1 MSGAALAADND
12 TVRLGLLMEAA
23 QSHQEL
29 VDGSLRQL
37 QAHTRG
43 LDEVVRDEI
52 RRVMSAELAELMEEA
67 TRAAEVLRALA
78 RAATLRAALWSTF
91 AVVVPGAVVAIF
103 LWWWLP
109 SPAQMAALR
118 SQHAQLA
125 AAVARLSSGG
135 GRIDLRRCGDTSR
148 LCVRIDRHAPAYGE
162 QADYLV
168 VRGY

>member
-1 MSGAALAADND
+1 MSGTAPAADD
-12 TVRLGLLMEAA
+12 ETVKLGLLMEAA
-23 QSHQEL
+23 HSHQEL

-52 RRVMSAELAELMEEA
+52 RRVMSTELGELMAEA
-67 TRAAEVLRALA
+67 ARAAEVLRVLA
-78 RAATLRAALWSTF
+78 SAARLRAALWSTL
-91 AVVVPGAVVAIF
+91 AAVVPGALVAIF

-125 AAVARLSSGG
+125 AAVARLSGAGG
-135 GRIDLRRCGDTSR
+135 SIDLRRCGDASR
-148 LCVRIDRHAPAYGE
+148 LCVRVDRRAPAYGE

>member
-1 MSGAALAADND
+1 MSGAALPSDD
-12 TVRLGLLMEAA
+12 HTVKLGLLMEAA
-23 QSHQEL
+23 HSLQEL

-43 LDEVVRDEI
+43 LDDVVRDEI
-52 RRVMSAELAELMEEA
+52 RRVMSAELTELMDEA
-67 TRAAEVLRALA
+67 ARAAEVLRALG
-78 RAATLRAALWSTF
+78 RAARLRAVVWSVLTAL
-91 AVVVPGAVVAIF
+91 VPGIMVALI

-109 SPAQMAALR
+109 SPAQIAVLR

-125 AAVARLSSGG
+125 AAVARLSGDG
-135 GRIDLRRCGDTSR
+135 GRIDLRRCGDASR

-162 QADYLV
+162 QSDYLV

>member
-1 MSGAALAADND
+1 MSGAALASDD
-12 TVRLGLLMEAA
+12 HTVKLGLLMEAA
-23 QSHQEL
+23 HSHQEL

-52 RRVMSAELAELMEEA
+52 RRVMSAELAELMDEA
-67 TRAAEVLRALA
+67 ANAAEAMRALGRAAR
-78 RAATLRAALWSTF
+78 LRAAIWS
-91 AVVVPGAVVAIF
+91 ALAALVPGVTVALI

-109 SPAQMAALR
+109 SPAQIAALR
-118 SQHAQLA
+118 SQRAELA
-125 AAVARLSSGG
+125 IAVARLSGDG
-135 GRIDLRRCGDTSR
+135 GRIDLRRCGDRSR

-168 VRGY
+168 VQGY

>member
-1 MSGAALAADND
+1 MSGAAAAADDD
-12 TVRLGLLMEAA
+12 TVKLGLLMEAA
-23 QSHQEL
+23 HSHQEL

-52 RRVMSAELAELMEEA
+52 RRVMSSELAELVDET

-78 RAATLRAALWSTF
+78 RTAGLRAAWRGTL
-91 AVVVPGAVVAIF
+91 AAVVPGAAVAIF

-109 SPAQMAALR
+109 SPSQMAALR
-118 SQHAQLA
+118 WQHAQLA
-125 AAVARLSSGG
+125 AAVAQLSAGG

-148 LCVRIDRHAPAYGE
+148 LCVRIDRRAPAYGE
-162 QADYLV
+162 QSDYLIV
-168 VRGY
+168 QGY

>member
-1 MSGAALAADND
+1 MSGAALASDD
-12 TVRLGLLMEAA
+12 HTVKLGLLMEAA
-23 QSHQEL
+23 HSHQEL

-52 RRVMSAELAELMEEA
+52 RRVMSAELAELMDEA
-67 TRAAEVLRALA
+67 ANAAEVLRALG
-78 RAATLRAALWSTF
+78 RAARLRAAIWSAF
-91 AVVVPGAVVAIF
+91 AALLPGILVALI

-109 SPAQMAALR
+109 SPAQIAALR
-118 SQHAQLA
+118 SQRAELA
-125 AAVARLSSGG
+125 TTVSRLSGDG
-135 GRIDLRRCGDTSR
+135 GRIDLRRCGDRSR

-168 VRGY
+168 VQGY